1 MFCWT
6 WLRKRCVFKCVRSG
20 RTVKDR
26 GEWGVLHWENHSSY
40 KLKSSTDLEITKTR
54 LMHTKYTP
62 CPGAQ
67 SWQLKTFT
75 LAQRALITTLLA
87 GFNLTIFKFF
97 SSWCGFKS
105 WCFDSRGDGLS
116 EYQTWHIQCLHQDGW
131 WRFELENVSVADSGT
146 GRAHGLHCGH
156 DR

>member
-1 MFCWT
+1 MCLSVSGLGAL
-6 WLRKRCVFKCVRSG
+6 LR
-20 RTVKDR
+20 TR

-62 CPGAQ
+62 WPGAQ

-97 SSWCGFKS
+97 SSWCGFKPR
-105 WCFDSRGDGLS
+105 CFDSREEGLT
-116 EYQTWHIQCLHQDGW
+116 EYQSWQSSVNIKMVGGDLN
-131 WRFELENVSVADSGT
+131 WRMLVWLILVLGGPLVCTVDMIDNDLSQ
-146 GRAHGLHCGH
+146 
-156 DR
+156 